1 MKRAGGEHLTAEDRI
16 LWSRVAR
23 TATPLPGKA
32 LLEMEEDA
40 AALSALPP
48 RETRTPDRQP
58 RGQEK
63 TAAGHIHHRPH
74 RLDAQTREK
83 LARGRLNIA
92 GRVDLH
98 GLTQSEA
105 HTLLLSFLG
114 RAFMTGRRYV
124 LVITGKGSTGGE
136 GVLRRAVPQWFAA
149 PPFSAIVGAY
159 GEAARHHGGAGALYV
174 RLRRRRDGR

>member
-1 MKRAGGEHLTAEDRI
+1 MRRAGGEHLTAEDRI

-32 LLEMEEDA
+32 HPEEEDVFVI
-40 AALSALPP
+40 SALPAQEMP
-48 RETRTPDRQP
+48 APAEQP
-58 RGQEK
+58 RRQQK
-63 TAAGHIHHRPH
+63 TAAAHSHHRPQ

-83 LARGRLNIA
+83 LARGRLDIA

-105 HTLLLSFLG
+105 HALLLSFLG
-114 RAFMTGRRYV
+114 RAFMTGRRHV

-136 GVLRRAVPQWFAA
+136 GVLRRAVPRWLAS

-159 GEAARHHGGAGALYV
+159 GEAARHHGGSGALYV